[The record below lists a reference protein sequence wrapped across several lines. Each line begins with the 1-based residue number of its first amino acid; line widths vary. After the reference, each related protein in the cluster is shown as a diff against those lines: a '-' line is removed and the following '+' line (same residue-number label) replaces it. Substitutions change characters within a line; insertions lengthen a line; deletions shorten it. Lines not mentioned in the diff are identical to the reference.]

1 MKFTRYVAVL
11 VACAGV
17 LSASACTIPTDDDRG
32 KQGKDVVAKTVP
44 QIPPAFTVGDGS
56 TVSPSQDIEVHT
68 FGAELVSAKLIND
81 ADEVVADLG
90 GGGKLSS
97 ETSTSSW
104 RVTEPL
110 GYGRT
115 YTLTARDSGGQTVE
129 STFTT
134 VTPTYRAEAYVSPD
148 DSEVGVGQT
157 VNIRFDITIPD
168 AYKKAAESTV
178 KVTADPP
185 TEGAFYWVNQSELR
199 WRPKDHW
206 QPGTKVRVEA
216 KPFGHRLGQSTWGG
230 DNTEAEFT
238 IGDEVIAYVDNNT
251 KIMTV
256 KKNGETV
263 KTMPVS
269 MGRDGGR
276 WSTPPGTYIIGDKN
290 PSMIMD
296 SETFGLSHESGGYRT
311 KVNYATQMSYSG
323 IYVHAAPWSVWAQGN
338 TNTSHGC
345 INMSTENAKW
355 FQEFVK
361 RGDLVVVENTTGD
374 TLSPY
379 DGLGDWNFDWATIS
393 KDSSSEDSSSS

>member
-1 MKFTRYVAVL
+1 M
-11 VACAGV
+11 
-17 LSASACTIPTDDDRG
+17 SASACTIPTDDDQG

-345 INMSTENAKW
+345 INVSTENAKW

>member
-1 MKFTRYVAVL
+1 MKIRRYATVL

-17 LSASACTIPTDDDRG
+17 LAASACTIPTGSPDTN
-32 KQGKDVVAKTVP
+32 VAVHKTLH
-44 QIPPAFTVGDGS
+44 IPPAFTVGDGA
-56 TVSPSQDIEVHT
+56 TVQPNQDIEVHT
-68 FGAELVSAKLIND
+68 FGAELVAAKLVND
-81 ADEVVADLG
+81 ADEVVAELG
-90 GGGKLSS
+90 GGGKVSS
-97 ETSTSSW
+97 DTSKSSW
-104 RVTEPL
+104 RLTEPL

-115 YTLTARDSGGQTVE
+115 YTLTARDSEGQTVE

-134 VTPTYRAEAYVSPD
+134 VTPTYKAEVYVSPD
-148 DSEVGVGQT
+148 GAEVGVGQT
-157 VNIRFDITIPD
+157 VNIQFDTAIAD
-168 AYKKAAESTV
+168 EYKEEAERTV
-178 KVTADPP
+178 TVTADPP
-185 TEGAFYWVNQSELR
+185 TEGAFYWVNQSQLR
-199 WRPKDHW
+199 WRPKEHW
-206 QPGTKVRVEA
+206 HPGTKVHVEA
-216 KPFGHRLGQSTWGG
+216 KPFGHRLGKSTWGG
-230 DNTEAEFT
+230 DNAQAEFT
-238 IGDEVIAYVDNNT
+238 IGDEVISYVDNNT

-256 KKNGETV
+256 TKNGETI

-296 SETFGLSHESGGYRT
+296 SETFGLSHEKGGYRT

-345 INMSTENAKW
+345 INVSTENAKW

-361 RGDLVVVENTTGD
+361 RGDLVVVTNTTGE

>member
-17 LSASACTIPTDDDRG
+17 LSASACTIPTDDD
-32 KQGKDVVAKTVP
+32 QGKDVVAKTVP

-68 FGAELVSAKLIND
+68 FGAELVSAKLTND

-134 VTPTYRAEAYVSPD
+134 VTPTYRAEVYVSPD

-345 INMSTENAKW
+345 INVSTENAKW

>member
-1 MKFTRYVAVL
+1 MA
-11 VACAGV
+11 
-17 LSASACTIPTDDDRG
+17 ASACTIPTGSPDTN
-32 KQGKDVVAKTVP
+32 VAVHETLH
-44 QIPPAFTVGDGS
+44 IPPAFTVGDGA
-56 TVSPSQDIEVHT
+56 TVQPNQDIEVHT
-68 FGAELVSAKLIND
+68 FGAELVAAKLVND
-81 ADEVVADLG
+81 ADEVVAELG
-90 GGGKLSS
+90 GGGKVSS
-97 ETSTSSW
+97 DTSKSSW
-104 RVTEPL
+104 RLTEPL

-115 YTLTARDSGGQTVE
+115 YTLTARDSEGQTVE

-134 VTPTYRAEAYVSPD
+134 VTPTYKAEVYVSPD
-148 DSEVGVGQT
+148 GAEVGVGQT
-157 VNIRFDITIPD
+157 VNIQFDTAIAD
-168 AYKKAAESTV
+168 EYKEEAERTV
-178 KVTADPP
+178 TVTADPP
-185 TEGAFYWVNQSELR
+185 TEGAFYWVNQSQLR
-199 WRPKDHW
+199 WRPKEHW
-206 QPGTKVRVEA
+206 HPGTKVHVEA
-216 KPFGHRLGQSTWGG
+216 KPFGHRLGKSTWGG
-230 DNTEAEFT
+230 DNAQAEFT
-238 IGDEVIAYVDNNT
+238 IGDEVISYVDNNT

-256 KKNGETV
+256 TKNGETI

-296 SETFGLSHESGGYRT
+296 SETFGLSHEKGGYRT

-345 INMSTENAKW
+345 INVSTENAKW

-361 RGDLVVVENTTGD
+361 RGDLVVVTNTTGE
-374 TLSPY
+374 TFSPY

>member
-1 MKFTRYVAVL
+1 MKIRRYATVL

-17 LSASACTIPTDDDRG
+17 LAASACTIPTGSPDTN
-32 KQGKDVVAKTVP
+32 VAVHETLH
-44 QIPPAFTVGDGS
+44 IPPAFTVGDGA
-56 TVSPSQDIEVHT
+56 TVQPNQDIEVHT
-68 FGAELVSAKLIND
+68 FGAELVAAKLVND
-81 ADEVVADLG
+81 ADEVVAELG
-90 GGGKLSS
+90 GGGKVSS
-97 ETSTSSW
+97 DTSKSSW
-104 RVTEPL
+104 RLTEPL

-115 YTLTARDSGGQTVE
+115 YTLTARDSEGQTVE

-134 VTPTYRAEAYVSPD
+134 VTPTYKAEVYVSPD
-148 DSEVGVGQT
+148 GAEVGVGQT
-157 VNIRFDITIPD
+157 VNIQFDTAIAD
-168 AYKKAAESTV
+168 EYKEEAERTV
-178 KVTADPP
+178 TVTADPP
-185 TEGAFYWVNQSELR
+185 AEGAFYWVNQSQLR
-199 WRPKDHW
+199 WRPKEHW
-206 QPGTKVRVEA
+206 QSGTKVHVEA
-216 KPFGHRLGQSTWGG
+216 KPFGHRLGKSTWGG
-230 DNTEAEFT
+230 DNAQAEFT
-238 IGDEVIAYVDNNT
+238 IGDEVISYVDNNT

-256 KKNGETV
+256 TKNGETI

-296 SETFGLSHESGGYRT
+296 SETFGLSHEKGGYRT

-345 INMSTENAKW
+345 INVSTENAKW

-361 RGDLVVVENTTGD
+361 RGDLVVVTNTTGE

>member
-17 LSASACTIPTDDDRG
+17 LSASACTIPTDDD
-32 KQGKDVVAKTVP
+32 QGKDVVAKTVP

-206 QPGTKVRVEA
+206 RPGTKVRVEA

-345 INMSTENAKW
+345 INVSTENAKW

>member
-17 LSASACTIPTDDDRG
+17 LGASACTIPTDDDP
-32 KQGKDVVAKTVP
+32 GKDVVAKTVL

-81 ADEVVADLG
+81 ADEVVAELG

-115 YTLTARDSGGQTVE
+115 YTLTARDSEGQTVE

-168 AYKKAAESTV
+168 AYKKTAESTV

-199 WRPKDHW
+199 WRPKDYW
-206 QPGTKVRVEA
+206 QPGTKVHVEA

-230 DNTEAEFT
+230 DDTEAEFT

-251 KIMTV
+251 KILTV
-256 KKNGETV
+256 KKNGEMV

-345 INMSTENAKW
+345 INVSTENAKW

>member
-17 LSASACTIPTDDDRG
+17 LSASACTIPTDDD
-32 KQGKDVVAKTVP
+32 QGKDVVAKTVP

-90 GGGKLSS
+90 GDGKLSS

-206 QPGTKVRVEA
+206 RPGTKVRVEA

-345 INMSTENAKW
+345 INVSTENAKW

>member
-1 MKFTRYVAVL
+1 MKIRRYATVL

-17 LSASACTIPTDDDRG
+17 LAASACTIPTGSPDTN
-32 KQGKDVVAKTVP
+32 VAVHETLH
-44 QIPPAFTVGDGS
+44 IPPAFTVGDGA
-56 TVSPSQDIEVHT
+56 TVQPNQDIEVHT
-68 FGAELVSAKLIND
+68 FGAELVAAKLVND
-81 ADEVVADLG
+81 ADEVVAELG
-90 GGGKLSS
+90 GGGKVSS
-97 ETSTSSW
+97 DTSKSSW
-104 RVTEPL
+104 RLTEPL

-115 YTLTARDSGGQTVE
+115 YTLTARDSEGQTVE

-134 VTPTYRAEAYVSPD
+134 VTPTYKAEVYVSPD
-148 DSEVGVGQT
+148 GAEVGVGQT
-157 VNIRFDITIPD
+157 VNIQFDTAIAD
-168 AYKKAAESTV
+168 EYKEEAERTV
-178 KVTADPP
+178 TVTADPP
-185 TEGAFYWVNQSELR
+185 TEGAFYWVNQSQLR
-199 WRPKDHW
+199 WRPKEHW
-206 QPGTKVRVEA
+206 HPGTKVHVEA
-216 KPFGHRLGQSTWGG
+216 KPFGHRLGKSTWGG
-230 DNTEAEFT
+230 DNAQAEFT
-238 IGDEVIAYVDNNT
+238 IGDEVISYVDNNT

-256 KKNGETV
+256 TKNGETI

-296 SETFGLSHESGGYRT
+296 SETFGLSHEKGGYRT

-345 INMSTENAKW
+345 INVSTENAKW

-361 RGDLVVVENTTGD
+361 RGDLVVVTNTTGE
-374 TLSPY
+374 TFSPY

>member
-1 MKFTRYVAVL
+1 M
-11 VACAGV
+11 
-17 LSASACTIPTDDDRG
+17 SASACTIPTDDDQG

-345 INMSTENAKW
+345 INVSTENAKW

-393 KDSSSEDSSSS
+393 KDLSSEDSSSS